1 MSDLTN
7 FRISKEANEIA
18 TKLVDTGKFDHVTSV
33 AKFALA
39 YAILNYYD
47 KFDPGSFNPSDGDG
61 SNYSIGS
68 FSDWNLPQFIKILY
82 PDTDTPFIYIRN
94 LIIFGLLK
102 LGELIEENGIPDIN
116 TLC

>member
-18 TKLVDTGKFDHVTSV
+18 TKLVETG
-33 AKFALA
+33 
-39 YAILNYYD
+39 